1 MRHPAWGLAAASIA
15 AIAAQSASAQQSA
28 PAPAPEPAAPASG
41 PGQAAPAAGLEEI
54 LVTAQRRSERLQDVP
69 VAVTAFGERDLARRQ
84 IVDLQALA
92 SNTPSLN
99 FTSTFYGNNDLVLAI
114 RGVAPGGILPNVD
127 QAVGTYVDGLYYARP
142 EGSNFA
148 LVDVAS
154 AEVLRG
160 PQGTLFGRNTIAG
173 ALNITTNKPTYRF
186 EGSAK
191 LSYGN
196 YDALGAT
203 GIVNVP
209 IVDDRLAARLVYS
222 HVQHDGYGY
231 NPGLKQDVADQ
242 NDDFVRLSLRGDMT
256 EKLRAD
262 ISVDYYDGRNHP
274 PLWKLAYY
282 TPGVS
287 PAALAPYVD
296 TSHSRTSQAGY
307 NPVNHSKVYDV
318 TSTFSADFGWAT
330 GKWITGYRHVD
341 YEGATD
347 LDATPLPSTDLLA
360 FDLTGRQWSQEI
372 QLSGKSLDNRL
383 TWVGGFYF
391 FDEKFL
397 NSPISRVSG
406 TISDNTLRPHNQSMS
421 AFAQFTYEILPRLR
435 VTGGLRY
442 VHDTRGMVYTP
453 ARYTVAAAQAG
464 LVSPPPESITAA
476 ACPFT
481 AIGLNQNPGGCLY
494 RPSDVHFNYVP
505 FTAGLDY
512 KLGNDGLLY
521 GKVARGFRSGGFQQ
535 ASGTTRAF
543 YTPFGDENVMSYEIG
558 AKLSLLDRHLRLGL
572 AGYLTNYND
581 VQQNAVL
588 SAAPVIIAVLN
599 AGKER
604 IYGGEFEAT
613 ALIGALRLSGSLGL
627 IEPKFTS
634 GPYIGSKVPTVA
646 KTNYAVSADLPIR
659 LNGAGTLN
667 LHADYNYKSTVYFYN
682 TVAVTATGVTPYN
695 ASQIAMVRQKGY
707 GLLNGQI
714 SYDLPN
720 MPVTIAVFGKNLTN
734 RFYAGRTGSFYNS
747 SYNSIVVGD
756 PRTYG
761 VSAAYR
767 F

>member
-1 MRHPAWGLAAASIA
+1 MPHGKWTLAAASFA
-15 AIAAQSASAQQSA
+15 VAGAGSVSAQDISGSNTLSA
-28 PAPAPEPAAPASG
+28 
-41 PGQAAPAAGLEEI
+41 QAASSNGLEEI

-69 VAVTAFGERDLARRQ
+69 VAVTAFGERDLAARQ

-196 YDALGAT
+196 YDALSGT
-203 GIVNVP
+203 GILNLP

-231 NPGLKQDVADQ
+231 NPGLRQDVADQ
-242 NDDFVRLSLRGDMT
+242 NDDFARLSLRADIT

-262 ISVDYYDGRNHP
+262 VSVDYYDGSNRP

-287 PAALAPYVD
+287 PANLAPYVD
-296 TSHSRTSQAGY
+296 RSHSRMSQAGY
-307 NPVNHSKVYDV
+307 NPINHSKVYDV
-318 TSTFSADFGWAT
+318 TSTISADFGWAM
-330 GKWITGYRHVD
+330 GKWITGYRHVA

-347 LDATPLPSTDLLA
+347 LDATPLPSTDLLT
-360 FDLTGRQWSQEI
+360 FDLDGRQWSQEI
-372 QLSGKSLDNRL
+372 QLSGKSADDRL
-383 TWVGGFYF
+383 TWVGGYYF
-391 FDEKFL
+391 FDEKFV
-397 NSPISRVSG
+397 NSPISRVSAA
-406 TISDNTLRPHNQSMS
+406 ISDNTLRPRNQSMS
-421 AFAQFTYEILPRLR
+421 AFAQFAYEILPRLR
-435 VTGGLRY
+435 FTGGLRY
-442 VHDTRGMVYTP
+442 VHDTREMVYTP
-453 ARYTVAAAQAG
+453 ARFAVAAAQAS
-464 LVSPPPESITAA
+464 LVSPAPGAITQA

-481 AIGLNQNPGGCLY
+481 AIGLNQNPSGCLY
-494 RPSDVHFNYVP
+494 HPPDIHFNYVP
-505 FTAGLDY
+505 FTVGLDY
-512 KLGNDGLLY
+512 KLSTDSLLY

-543 YTPFGDENVMSYEIG
+543 YTPFGDENVLSYEVG
-558 AKLSLLDRHLRLGL
+558 AKLSLLDRHLRLG
-572 AGYLTNYND
+572 AAAYLTNYDD

-613 ALIGALRLSGSLGL
+613 ALIGGLCLSGSLGL
-627 IEPKFTS
+627 IQPKFTS
-634 GPYIGSKVPTVA
+634 GPYVGSRVPTVA
-646 KTNYAVSADLPIR
+646 KSNYAVSADLPIA
-659 LNGAGTLN
+659 LGTAGKLN
-667 LHADYNYKSTVYFYN
+667 LRADYNYKSTVYFYN
-682 TVAVTATGVTPYN
+682 TVAVTAAGVTPYN
-695 ASQIAMVRQKGY
+695 ANQINMVRQKGY

-714 SYDLPN
+714 SYDLAHL
-720 MPVTIAVFGKNLTN
+720 PVTLAIYGKNLTN

-761 VSAAYR
+761 ASATYR

>member
-1 MRHPAWGLAAASIA
+1 MPHQAWKLAAASIA
-15 AIAAQSASAQQSA
+15 VAGVQSVSAQDST
-28 PAPAPEPAAPASG
+28 PSG
-41 PGQAAPAAGLEEI
+41 GLPVHATPPAGLEEI

-84 IVDLQALA
+84 IVDIQALA
-92 SNTPSLN
+92 ANTPSLN

-148 LVDVAS
+148 LIDIAS

-173 ALNITTNKPTYRF
+173 ALNITTNKPTYRL

-196 YDALGAT
+196 YDALSAT

-209 IVDDRLAARLVYS
+209 IIDDRLAARLVYS

-242 NDDFVRLSLRGDMT
+242 NDNFARLSLRGDMT

-262 ISVDYYDGRNHP
+262 ISVDYYEGSNRP

-287 PAALAPYVD
+287 PANLAPYVD
-296 TSHSRTSQAGY
+296 QSHSRISQAGY
-307 NPVNHSKVYDV
+307 NPINHSKVYDV
-318 TSTFSADFGWAT
+318 TSTLSADFGWAT
-330 GKWITGYRHVD
+330 GKWITGYRHVA

-347 LDATPLPSTDLLA
+347 LDATPLPSTDLLT
-360 FDLTGRQWSQEI
+360 FDLDGQQWSQEI
-372 QLSGKSLDNRL
+372 QLSGKGADDRL
-383 TWVGGFYF
+383 TWVGGIYYF
-391 FDEKFL
+391 NEKFV
-397 NSPISRVSG
+397 NSPVSRVS
-406 TISDNTLRPHNQSMS
+406 TAISDNTLRPHNQSMS
-421 AFAQFTYEILPRLR
+421 AFAQVTYEILPRLR
-435 VTGGLRY
+435 FTGGLRY
-442 VHDTRGMVYTP
+442 VHDTRAMVYTP
-453 ARYTVAAAQAG
+453 ARYAVAAAQAN
-464 LVSPPPESITAA
+464 LVSPLPGSITTA

-494 RPSDVHFNYVP
+494 HPADIHFDEVP

-512 KLGNDGLLY
+512 KLGNDGLIY

-543 YTPFGDENVMSYEIG
+543 YTPFGDENVLSYEAG
-558 AKLSLLDRHLRLGL
+558 AKLSLLDRHLRLGI
-572 AGYLTNYND
+572 AGYLTNYNN

-588 SAAPVIIAVLN
+588 SATPVIIAVLN

-613 ALIGALRLSGSLGL
+613 ALIGEFRLSGSLG
-627 IEPKFTS
+627 IIDPKFTS
-634 GPYIGSKVPTVA
+634 GPYVGSKVPTVA
-646 KTNYAVSADLPIR
+646 KTNYAVSADLPVTF
-659 LNGAGTLN
+659 GAAGTLN
-667 LHADYNYKSTVYFYN
+667 LHIDYDHKSTVYFYN
-682 TVAVTATGVTPYN
+682 TVTVTATGITPYN
-695 ASQIAMVRQKGY
+695 ANQINMVRQRGY

-714 SYDLPN
+714 SYDLPHL
-720 MPVTIAVFGKNLTN
+720 PVTVAVYGKNLTN

-761 VSAAYR
+761 ASVAYR